1 MRHTVTRVTR
11 SSPRAPKQPQSTGSG
26 RRTARA
32 TSDEVGEEEHQRQ
45 RGDDDERRAGR
56 EQQPG
61 AEGDLD
67 PRDEASHD
75 RRVDGPSGTSSA
87 VNARS
92 TDAGSR
98 SLATPLTSST
108 AAHVR
113 TGRSRALGIPAL
125 SPSRAYSVAMTTI
138 WEDLRDPPSRAARWR
153 ATLRKQP
160 SAFLLAVQILVIL
173 LLPVLESSD
182 WGRAVISLLSL
193 SAVITAVF
201 TVRST
206 PALTWLS
213 VTLALPAAVFEV
225 WSLVDDRSAI
235 VVPGPLAL
243 AVFYFYT
250 AYALISYMFED
261 YWVTKDE
268 LFAVGACF
276 TVLVFAFAY
285 VFLAIQEVWPGSF
298 TSYRRPGAA
307 DLPRAHLPLGR
318 QPHERRPVRRGARS
332 CPRPAPWARSSSSP
346 ASCTSRWSS
355 RASSR

>member
-1 MRHTVTRVTR
+1 
-11 SSPRAPKQPQSTGSG
+11 
-26 RRTARA
+26 
-32 TSDEVGEEEHQRQ
+32 
-45 RGDDDERRAGR
+45 
-56 EQQPG
+56 
-61 AEGDLD
+61 
-67 PRDEASHD
+67 
-75 RRVDGPSGTSSA
+75 
-87 VNARS
+87 
-92 TDAGSR
+92 
-98 SLATPLTSST
+98 
-108 AAHVR
+108 
-113 TGRSRALGIPAL
+113 
-125 SPSRAYSVAMTTI
+125 MTTI
-138 WEDLRDPPSRAARWR
+138 WEDLRDPPSRAARWG

-213 VTLALPAAVFEV
+213 MGLALPAAVFEV
-225 WSLVDDRSAI
+225 WSLFDDRSVILILAHC
-235 VVPGPLAL
+235 AL

-285 VFLAIQEVWPGSF
+285 LFLAIQEVWPGSF
-298 TSYRRPGAA
+298 TSFDGPGQRTFLELIYLSGANLTSVGLSDVGPIRPEA
-307 DLPRAHLPLGR
+307 RATVTVEQLSRVMYVAMVISRLVALTVMR
-318 QPHERRPVRRGARS
+318 ARM
-332 CPRPAPWARSSSSP
+332 
-346 ASCTSRWSS
+346 
-355 RASSR
+355 